1 MVAVRVVLGKARL
14 IAGLGAGELERTCMI
29 SAMKA
34 CGVKAG
40 LALAMVAGLAS
51 AELPSVLDRVP
62 TDATLVVAG
71 KNIEKLLSDL
81 SEFNTAFGEM
91 LPPDMR
97 QGLSMASFLQL
108 VTTQPGFDTDG
119 SFAVVIEPPADEMG
133 MDDEAEGGESVV
145 LLLPINDFEAF
156 RAAPFIK
163 GQSPKMN
170 NGVMTLTMMEQK
182 VFLRDVDGFV
192 VAGSD
197 DALVRAFDGKKGR
210 MDGHEDRLGEAGDGV
225 LSSNDI
231 ALIANVQKLRPML
244 QQGVDQMGQQAQFL
258 GAMGGG
264 ADMQGNV
271 DKLTQLVEKFVRDGE
286 VGVFGL
292 DIEGTGVA
300 FDAGAHFSDDSEL
313 AKMFEKGGDG
323 ESMLGKL
330 PRMKYLFAYGIDTES
345 GAMREVIAN
354 AVDGAAAGGGAMN
367 PFMPG
372 KDVIEQTSGYAG
384 VLGASNAMGGAGLLS
399 NFITYTETDD
409 AEKVV
414 GMIKK
419 MVGGVNGLAEGG
431 FKVSSTWEDDVRLV
445 QHDVEVDSYGLT
457 MTPDMNAAPAG
468 MNMMMDPGM
477 AMQFLFGA
485 AGGPNGYIATANDG
499 VYQTVSKNGKL
510 IKDAIDAGEDGVS
523 LSTDEG
529 ISKVAERMLG
539 DGRIGEAYVSVSGI
553 AQTVMPLL
561 MMFGAVND
569 APQIPE
575 LPPVGMSVASGDGG
589 VTLRTY
595 IPGETL
601 VFLNQMGQQLGQQ
614 FGGPGM
620 APGGAPAQDTKPRF

>member
-1 MVAVRVVLGKARL
+1 VRVVLGKARL

-384 VLGASNAMGGAGLLS
+384 VLGASNAMG
-399 NFITYTETDD
+399 
-409 AEKVV
+409 
-414 GMIKK
+414 
-419 MVGGVNGLAEGG
+419 
-431 FKVSSTWEDDVRLV
+431 
-445 QHDVEVDSYGLT
+445 
-457 MTPDMNAAPAG
+457 
-468 MNMMMDPGM
+468 
-477 AMQFLFGA
+477 
-485 AGGPNGYIATANDG
+485 
-499 VYQTVSKNGKL
+499 
-510 IKDAIDAGEDGVS
+510 
-523 LSTDEG
+523 
-529 ISKVAERMLG
+529 
-539 DGRIGEAYVSVSGI
+539 
-553 AQTVMPLL
+553 
-561 MMFGAVND
+561 
-569 APQIPE
+569 
-575 LPPVGMSVASGDGG
+575 
-589 VTLRTY
+589 
-595 IPGETL
+595 
-601 VFLNQMGQQLGQQ
+601 
-614 FGGPGM
+614 
-620 APGGAPAQDTKPRF
+620 